1 MTGESSSSR
10 KIKYP
15 QWEPEF
21 RAALLE
27 PDREKL
33 LERIELAEA
42 AIFSRIQGL
51 SASANDREERRA
63 IEDALSGL
71 RTLKKE

>member
-15 QWEPEF
+15 RWEPEF

-42 AIFSRIQGL
+42 AIFRRIQGL
-51 SASANDREERRA
+51 SASANDRDERRA

>member
-1 MTGESSSSR
+1 
-10 KIKYP
+10 
-15 QWEPEF
+15 
-21 RAALLE
+21 LE
-27 PDREKL
+27 PDGEKL

-51 SASANDREERRA
+51 SASANDRDERWA